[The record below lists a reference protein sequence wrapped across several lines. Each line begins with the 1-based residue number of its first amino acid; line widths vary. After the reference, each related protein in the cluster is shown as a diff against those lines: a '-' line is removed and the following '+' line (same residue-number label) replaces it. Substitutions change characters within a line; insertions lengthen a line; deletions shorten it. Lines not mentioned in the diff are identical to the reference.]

1 MPCRSG
7 ISLGGGEDTES
18 EESEVGVSL
27 EEGWEQRLGGGQ
39 ETPRELVGVCGVRL
53 ACLGPGPVVG
63 DRAVRSVYRV
73 KSDSRNACV
82 LHRC

>member
-1 MPCRSG
+1 MGAEAWRWTGNSKG
-7 ISLGGGEDTES
+7 AGGC
-18 EESEVGVSL
+18 
-27 EEGWEQRLGGGQ
+27 
-39 ETPRELVGVCGVRL
+39 VCGVRL
-53 ACLGPGPVVG
+53 ACLGPEPVVG